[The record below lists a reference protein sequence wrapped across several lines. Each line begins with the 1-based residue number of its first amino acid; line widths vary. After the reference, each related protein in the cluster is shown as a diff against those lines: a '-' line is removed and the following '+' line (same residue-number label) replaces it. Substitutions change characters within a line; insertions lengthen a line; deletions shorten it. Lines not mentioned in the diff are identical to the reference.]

1 MSGKTR
7 IIGAR
12 IDVDKIDKKKLF
24 QGKNGRYL
32 SIDIIVNEELDEYG
46 NDTTITVQQSKSE
59 REAKEKKVYLGN
71 GKTVWTGD
79 SKKKAEP
86 KAETPAQKQSSSGN
100 EMDDLPF

>member
-1 MSGKTR
+1 MSGKTK
-7 IIGAR
+7 IIGAK
-12 IDVDKIDKKKLF
+12 IDVNKIDKNKLF

-32 SIDIIVNEELDEYG
+32 AIDIIVNDELDEYG

-79 SKKKAEP
+79 SKRKGEP
-86 KAETPAQKQSSSGN
+86 KAETQAPKPSSEN
-100 EMDDLPF
+100 VMDDLPF